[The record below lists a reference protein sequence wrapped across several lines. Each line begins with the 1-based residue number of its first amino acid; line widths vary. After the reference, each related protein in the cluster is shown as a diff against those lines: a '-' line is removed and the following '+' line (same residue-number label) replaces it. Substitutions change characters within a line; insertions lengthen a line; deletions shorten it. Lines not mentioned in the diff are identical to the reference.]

1 MKCSDL
7 MMKYTGY
14 LHILALIVAIYGTYS
29 QIDAVKSGKPFSPNL
44 AIALTVMLLLR
55 VPNQIC
61 VAQREFHGWY
71 SVIGTVVGAASFAYL
86 GYTEYQQAKL
96 KKNN

>member
-1 MKCSDL
+1 MKCSPS

-14 LHILALIVAIYGTYS
+14 LHILALIVAIYGTYH
-29 QIDAVKSGKPFSPNL
+29 QVDAVQNNKPFSPAL

-61 VAQREFHGWY
+61 VQPKNFMAGIQ
-71 SVIGTVVGAASFAYL
+71 YL
-86 GYTEYQQAKL
+86 EH
-96 KKNN
+96 

>member
-1 MKCSDL
+1 MKCSNS

-55 VPNQIC
+55 VPNQFC
-61 VAQREFHGWY
+61 VAVREFHGWY

-86 GYTEYQQAKL
+86 GYTEYQQAKQN
-96 KKNN
+96 KK

>member
-1 MKCSDL
+1 MKCSDS

-29 QIDAVKSGKPFSPNL
+29 QIDAVKNGRPFSPNL

-86 GYTEYQQAKL
+86 GYTEYQQSKQD
-96 KKNN
+96 KK

>member
-1 MKCSDL
+1 MKCSDS

-29 QIDAVKSGKPFSPNL
+29 QIDAVKSGEPFSPNL

-86 GYTEYQQAKL
+86 GYTEYQQAKQE
-96 KKNN
+96 KK